1 MVNPMLQFLNPKNN
15 LAETINKFTST
26 VKMSKNPALALQ
38 TLMQNNPNIQSAVD
52 SAQKYIDQ
60 CGGDP
65 ETAFRKFADQNGVS
79 AENIIQMLK

>member
-1 MVNPMLQFLNPKNN
+1 MLQFLNPKGNN

-26 VKMSKNPALALQ
+26 FKMAKNPAIALQ
-38 TLMQNNPNIQSAVD
+38 TLVDNNPGMQKAVED
-52 SAQKYIDQ
+52 AQRYIEQ

-79 AENIIQMLK
+79 ADNIIQMFK

>member
-1 MVNPMLQFLNPKNN
+1 MMQFLNPKGNN
-15 LAETINKFTST
+15 LSETINKFTST
-26 VKMSKNPALALQ
+26 MKMAKNPALALQ
-38 TLMQNNPNIQSAVD
+38 TMMQNNPSIQNAVQSAE
-52 SAQKYIDQ
+52 KYIEE

>member
-1 MVNPMLQFLNPKNN
+1 MLQFLNQSKTNN

-26 VKMSKNPALALQ
+26 IKMAKNPSIALQ
-38 TLMQNNPNIQSAVD
+38 TLINNNPNIQGAVD
-52 SAQKYIDQ
+52 NAQKYIEE

-79 AENIIQMLK
+79 ADNIIQMFMK